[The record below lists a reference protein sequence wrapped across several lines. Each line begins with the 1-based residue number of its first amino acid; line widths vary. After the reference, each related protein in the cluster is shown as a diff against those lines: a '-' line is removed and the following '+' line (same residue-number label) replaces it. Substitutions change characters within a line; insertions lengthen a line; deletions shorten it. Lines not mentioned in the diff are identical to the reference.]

1 MEQQG
6 KIYFTYSV
14 ATTRAL
20 MLSTFNMIL
29 LLSELYEMCTFLA
42 SRSRQENY
50 SQGHMK

>member
-20 MLSTFNMIL
+20 MLSTFNMNL
-29 LLSELYEMCTFLA
+29 LLSELYEMCIFFWHQDPEKEITA
-42 SRSRQENY
+42 K
-50 SQGHMK
+50 GI